1 MGLAQVCLLLCENYL
16 EVAIEPEL
24 ILFEKIYLKKKIFFG
39 STKAKYKLLKVRDSL
54 MSSQIILEHPFPPTF
69 EFLNSYSA

>member
-24 ILFEKIYLKKKIFFG
+24 ILFEKIYLKKKFFFG
-39 STKAKYKLLKVRDSL
+39 STKAKYKLLYIHDKR
-54 MSSQIILEHPFPPTF
+54 
-69 EFLNSYSA
+69 